1 MWPIGWITKPSLLK
15 HVFSILP
22 SHPGVHIKPAWVKV
36 RSGKIVGTETSE
48 KKLPASSSPRKNTT
62 HLPLSRR
69 HFAIG
74 ILLDLN
80 TDNIH
85 FFHLMALEPIL
96 IFFFFFPEALSV
108 STRCF
113 CWTWVLVHITSSHWD
128 RVLVQRKGSHY
139 LIMLLILGTRKRCLQ
154 SFGPHSKCWS
164 GTLRSL
170 LPWVT
175 QGDFG
180 TWVSSKKQFATYTVE
195 LQKCLIEVRHQTWMI
210 PYEIA
215 TFCLR

>member
-22 SHPGVHIKPAWVKV
+22 RHPGVHIKPAWVKV
-36 RSGKIVGTETSE
+36 RSGKSRTETSE
-48 KKLPASSSPRKNTT
+48 KKTASSSRKNST
-62 HLPLSRR
+62 HLPLSKS
-69 HFAIG
+69 HIVIG
-74 ILLDLN
+74 ILLNLN
-80 TDNIH
+80 TDNIECL
-85 FFHLMALEPIL
+85 HLMALEP
-96 IFFFFFPEALSV
+96 FFSPEALRV

-113 CWTWVLVHITSSHWD
+113 CWTRVLVHITSSHWD
-128 RVLVQRKGSHY
+128 GVLVQRKGSHY

-195 LQKCLIEVRHQTWMI
+195 LQKCLIEVRHRTWMI